1 VLGAGLYLAVV
12 GLLGVGLGALIRKTA
27 GAIAAVVGLL
37 LFLPLLSSLLGT
49 WFKAHISPYLLSN
62 AGASLLHVHHQ
73 AGSLSPWTGFAVMCG
88 YAVAALAAAALVLR
102 RRDA

>member
-1 VLGAGLYLAVV
+1 
-12 GLLGVGLGALIRKTA
+12 
-27 GAIAAVVGLL
+27 
-37 LFLPLLSSLLGT
+37 
-49 WFKAHISPYLLSN
+49 
-62 AGASLLHVHHQ
+62 LLHVHHQ